1 MSAIDTIGKL
11 ETLSGQDSQTQPF
24 GPYQEEAIVSLA
36 LDHPEFFSAAAR
48 FIKPDMFG
56 RLEIRWIMAEILN
69 TFEKFNVIP
78 TRGMLNND
86 LQQKVTIDDPH
97 EEIFRIVN
105 RKSDPREVPIVKDT
119 LLKWSRDR
127 AYGLLYSDEAI
138 EAYHRQDYT
147 YIENIFQEANRI
159 ADVGNQG
166 FWFFEN
172 AELLFQDDIIPHKTT
187 GFPGLDRLLNNG
199 GPSAKEVVCWLA
211 GTNVGKSVLLCNNAI
226 TSLKGEGSDGKPGQ
240 DVLLITFEL
249 DAIKTAMRCVASA
262 FGVPI
267 SQIMDKQAYIRR
279 VMQQMKKT
287 YDKRFLIHEMPPDEC
302 SVNHIYALLDSL
314 KRVQG
319 WKPDVVIIDYMDLM
333 VSRNPAYNK
342 DDYTRQKHVA
352 NEVRGLA
359 KNENVLIFTAT
370 QTNRS
375 GSNGEELVDLTK
387 AAESFG
393 KQFSL
398 DYIIS
403 LNQTRSERQMNPPR
417 LRFFVAKNRNGP
429 KHVTIS
435 CEINYDTMVVK
446 ELL

>member
-172 AELLFQDDIIPHKTT
+172 AELLFQDDIIQHKTT

>member
-1 MSAIDTIGKL
+1 MSVSTLDTL
-11 ETLSGQDSQTQPF
+11 ESLSGQDTQSNPF
-24 GPYQEEAIVSLA
+24 GPYEEEAIVSLA
-36 LDHPEFFSAAAR
+36 LDHPEFFQAAAR
-48 FIKPDMFG
+48 FMKPTMFVNVSVQYV
-56 RLEIRWIMAEILN
+56 MAEILN
-69 TFEKFNVIP
+69 DYEKFNVVP
-78 TRGMLNND
+78 TREMLRSKLRKNMS
-86 LQQKVTIDDPH
+86 VDDPF
-97 EEIFRIVN
+97 EEVYRVIA
-105 RKSDPREVPIVKDT
+105 RKSDPREIPMVKDT
-119 LLKWSRDR
+119 LLKWSKDR

-138 EAYHRQDYT
+138 EAYHRQDYAF
-147 YIENIFQEANRI
+147 IEGIVNEANRI
-159 ADVGNQG
+159 ADVGNTG

-172 AELLFQDDIIPHKTT
+172 AEMLFQDDVIQHKTT
-187 GFPGLDRLLNNG
+187 GFPRLDKMLNNG
-199 GPSAKEVVCWLA
+199 GPGKKEVVCWLA

-226 TSLKGEGSDGKPGQ
+226 SSLKGEGSDGKPGA

-267 SQIMDKQAYIRR
+267 NQIADKQDYIRR
-279 VMQQMKKT
+279 LMQQMQKT
-287 YDKRFLIHEMPPDEC
+287 YNRRFLIHEMPPDEC
-302 SVNHIYALLDSL
+302 SVNHIYMLLDNL
-314 KRVQG
+314 KRIHG
-319 WKPDVVIIDYMDLM
+319 WKPEVIIIDYMDLM
-333 VSRNPAYNK
+333 VSRNPSYNK

-359 KNENVLIFTAT
+359 KNEEVLIFTAT

-403 LNQTRSERQMNPPR
+403 LNQTQIERSMTPPQ
-417 LRFFVAKNRNGP
+417 LRFYIAKNRNGP
-429 KHVTIS
+429 KNELIS
-435 CEINYDTMVVK
+435 CEINYDTMAVR